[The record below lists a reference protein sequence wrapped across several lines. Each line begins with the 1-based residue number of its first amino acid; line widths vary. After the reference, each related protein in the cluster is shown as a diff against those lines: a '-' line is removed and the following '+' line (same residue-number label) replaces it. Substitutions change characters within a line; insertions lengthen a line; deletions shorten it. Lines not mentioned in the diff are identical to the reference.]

1 MNESGSQE
9 SPDACLAGE
18 GKNGESE
25 AGEGES
31 GENEVDE
38 SKGGEGDDVVPLGR
52 VCAH

>member
-1 MNESGSQE
+1 
-9 SPDACLAGE
+9 LAGE